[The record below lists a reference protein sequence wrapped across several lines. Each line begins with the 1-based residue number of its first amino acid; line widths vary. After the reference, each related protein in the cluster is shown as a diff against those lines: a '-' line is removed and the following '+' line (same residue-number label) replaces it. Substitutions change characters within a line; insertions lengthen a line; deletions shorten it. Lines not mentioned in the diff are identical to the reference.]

1 MDIFLKTNL
10 ETAKEVLKEA
20 GFVLQNK
27 GSYFSA
33 ERLLRTGKEHVHF
46 KAIGSKVYLDLH
58 FQHRLHFMF
67 WRVSHK
73 QLEFFNAHIKPILLR
88 KGIVFET
95 HFDTWFTR
103 HNKAL
108 LWGMRT

>member
-20 GFVLQNK
+20 GFVLQNH
-27 GSYFSA
+27 GSYMSA
-33 ERLLRTGKEHVHF
+33 ERLTVGGKEHVHF
-46 KAIGSKVYLDLH
+46 KATGSKVYMDLH
-58 FQHRLHFMF
+58 FQHRLHFIF

-73 QLEFFNAHIKPILLR
+73 QQGFFKKYIEPILKR
-88 KGIVFET
+88 KEIEFKT
-95 HFDTWFTR
+95 KQDTWFTR